1 MTTFWCC
8 EKGDINVFLQT
19 ASPHEMFLYYSGY
32 LYDNL
37 LGRALGKEIYNFAIK
52 GKVYLVQ
59 KRSAKYLGYDYFM
72 IKASKQPVISLVPFT
87 EQKLMEMGKV

>member
-8 EKGDINVFLQT
+8 EREEYNLFLKQAT
-19 ASPHEMFLYYSGY
+19 PNSLFNYYSGY
-32 LYDNL
+32 LYDNV
-37 LGRALGKEIYNFAIK
+37 LGRALGKEIYKLAIA

-59 KRSAKYLGYDYFM
+59 RRSVNFPGYDYFM

-87 EQKLMEMGKV
+87 EQKLAELGKV